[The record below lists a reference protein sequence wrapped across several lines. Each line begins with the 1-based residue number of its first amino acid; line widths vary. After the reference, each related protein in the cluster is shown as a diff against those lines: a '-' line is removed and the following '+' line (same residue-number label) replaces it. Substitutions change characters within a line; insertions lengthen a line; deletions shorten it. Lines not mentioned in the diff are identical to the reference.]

1 MEEKTYKTV
10 FENFKQAAKE
20 VFQTKDGHNEEYE
33 MNGMIKWAAV
43 PVSVL
48 MKW

>member
-20 VFQTKDGHNEEYE
+20 VFKQKMAITKN
-33 MNGMIKWAAV
+33 
-43 PVSVL
+43 
-48 MKW
+48 MK